1 MISSNSQNRKM
12 VVALSDCPARLV
24 PAGTKIIIPKDTF
37 VTITQDLGGNYTV
50 AVNGNMARVDG
61 TDAQA
66 LGLKAEK
73 LVFDKATN
81 DKISEDQVWYALRT
95 IYDPEIPVNLVDLGL
110 IYDVNIDQTTKIILI
125 TMTLTAPGCGMGPV
139 MISDIKY
146 RVAKVPN
153 VQNVDV
159 ELVFDPP
166 WNRDMMSDEAKLE
179 TGLFF

>member
-1 MISSNSQNRKM
+1 M

-61 TDAQA
+61 TDASA
-66 LGLKAEK
+66 LGLKEEILEFEKPDNNLIAE
-73 LVFDKATN
+73 
-81 DKISEDQVWYALRT
+81 EQVWQALKT
-95 IYDPEIPVNLVDLGL
+95 IFDPEIPVNLVDLGL
-110 IYDVNIDQTTKIILI
+110 IYTVTVNQDTKSVDIK
-125 TMTLTAPGCGMGPV
+125 MTLTAPGCGMGPV
-139 MISDIKY
+139 LVSDIKY

-153 VQNVDV
+153 VKEVKVD
-159 ELVFDPP
+159 LVFDPP